1 MPCSQAE
8 EEGEA
13 MGVHC
18 SRPHDGSDPGGIGC
32 LRSSSLQSACEVQFW
47 AQAPGCIVRNGIG
60 VAPLWVELWRSVS
73 AEQDRA
79 GPRLRRAVDADRGEA
94 LRP

>member
-13 MGVHC
+13 MGAIPV
-18 SRPHDGSDPGGIGC
+18 GSAVCVGVAFRQDPRG
-32 LRSSSLQSACEVQFW
+32 FW
-47 AQAPGCIVRNGIG
+47 GNPWGLTGWIVRNGIG
-60 VAPLWVELWRSVS
+60 VAPLWVELCRNVS

-79 GPRLRRAVDADRGEA
+79 GPRLRHAVDADRGQA